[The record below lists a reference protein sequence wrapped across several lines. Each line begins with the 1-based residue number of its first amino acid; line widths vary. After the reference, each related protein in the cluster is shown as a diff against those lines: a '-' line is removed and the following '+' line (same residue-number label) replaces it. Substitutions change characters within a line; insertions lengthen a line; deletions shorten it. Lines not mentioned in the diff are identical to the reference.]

1 MPISHVAPL
10 SHPAEALHSP
20 RHSQG
25 GAGIYRDGLLHV
37 KFCRLSSPCRASKV
51 KVCTETAMPVGLTGR
66 NNMSRSEIAY
76 AAFSL
81 NNGLKYGFFSTLLQ
95 VRKEGGCSVPWIL
108 WMCSSSSLLAGFLPR
123 FFTLFV
129 HSVFI
134 LVVATTALCSVPGG
148 LFIPCSLKDFVCH
161 LRVDSKS

>member
-20 RHSQG
+20 RHSRG

-76 AAFSL
+76 AAISL

-95 VRKEGGCSVPWIL
+95 VREEGECSVPWIL
-108 WMCSSSSLLAGFLPR
+108 WLCSSSSLLAGFLPR
-123 FFTLFV
+123 FF
-129 HSVFI
+129 H
-134 LVVATTALCSVPGG
+134 
-148 LFIPCSLKDFVCH
+148 FVCPQCFYSSGRYYCTMFCARWP
-161 LRVDSKS
+161 LYSLFSERFCLSLEG